1 MGLGRVFSTDNH
13 LCLEYFG
20 LGYCDYIFWN
30 RHKKEGYLYR
40 LLESNNPL
48 LHIYNELRCADEKF
62 LVRWLPI
69 EMFFVAEKEIR
80 ATNHPGVPE
89 LYKNLKEED
98 NPVLVLYDYDKLLSR
113 FK

>member
-1 MGLGRVFSTDNH
+1 M
-13 LCLEYFG
+13 
-20 LGYCDYIFWN
+20 
-30 RHKKEGYLYR
+30 
-40 LLESNNPL
+40 ESYNPL
-48 LHIYNELRCADEKF
+48 LHIYNELRCTDEKY
-62 LVRWLPI
+62 LIRCLST

-80 ATNHPGVPE
+80 STNHLEVPE